1 MKKSQSKGQYTSGL
15 PPQTTLINQKCWRA
29 NWSAYGRRKYISTH
43 AFIGNQ
49 CQCYRKRNAL
59 RDRRVNE
66 IFRPPPR
73 LSGEWPTG
81 IYTYFFSRVKKHSA
95 AIDTG
100 DFLLLESQLILKT
113 KKKCGD
119 VGRARALS
127 TQSRCRATAAQT
139 KLLRERERKRNDAD
153 RVMSIISDVTYI
165 EGSRWKATGNEDRQW
180 TSVPWLGEP
189 VPNNKKSLDWFQ
201 STCSAICCY
210 RSLLLSP
217 IFIIIV

>member
-1 MKKSQSKGQYTSGL
+1 MKKSQSKGQHTSGL

-81 IYTYFFSRVKKHSA
+81 IYTYFFLRVKKHSA
-95 AIDTG
+95 GIDTE
-100 DFLLLESQLILKT
+100 DFLLLESQSILKT

-119 VGRARALS
+119 VGRARAVNSITLPGNS
-127 TQSRCRATAAQT
+127 SPNQVIEREKEKKKRCRQSYVYHQWCDVYRGEQM
-139 KLLRERERKRNDAD
+139 KSD
-153 RVMSIISDVTYI
+153 R
-165 EGSRWKATGNEDRQW
+165 
-180 TSVPWLGEP
+180 
-189 VPNNKKSLDWFQ
+189 
-201 STCSAICCY
+201 
-210 RSLLLSP
+210 
-217 IFIIIV
+217 